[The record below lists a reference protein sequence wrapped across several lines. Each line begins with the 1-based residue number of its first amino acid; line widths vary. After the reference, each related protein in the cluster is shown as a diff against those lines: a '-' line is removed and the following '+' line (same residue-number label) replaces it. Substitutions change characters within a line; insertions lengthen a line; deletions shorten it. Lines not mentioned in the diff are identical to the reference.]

1 LAQVKGLFASH
12 PFGAMWVL
20 ILALRAAAAA
30 GRDEESVSPVEKV
43 LELMNS
49 LYAQV
54 EDEGKEEAA
63 TYKKFA
69 CFCKDTQLSKDK
81 AIKDGNDNESDQLA
95 TIEQMNAKEASLT
108 QSITDL
114 NNDLDNGEQ
123 SLIDAT
129 NERAEQKAKYDKKHT
144 DTVNSVEGVR
154 TAMADIAAATSF
166 VEKEAILK
174 SSKVQALINALDPG
188 TSSRPMPDVSLVS
201 ITDIGDKSREHAGL
215 GASSSITEVLDALL
229 DDWTKKAKRMEDNEK
244 ARKDLY
250 DKTSAELR
258 KMIKDTEAA
267 IDAAKIQLSETAATL
282 AKTKGQL
289 TETKANLHDDTKYLK
304 DLTAQCE
311 MKANEWDQ
319 RSTMRAG
326 ELKALQEAIDIVGG
340 SVAKTAGTR
349 GYTDNSEAF
358 LQGGAPAKYAYTDV
372 VFTQLKEV
380 KKAGQ
385 TFAMSAREKQ
395 ERLDAV
401 NKIHDSAKTL
411 KSSDLSLLAMRI
423 AADPFAKVK
432 ELIQQLITRLLTES
446 QNEATQKGWCDTEIG
461 KANTDRD
468 HRMADTK
475 SLSAEALVLE
485 AEKKNQEELIK
496 TLSEELAAVQS
507 DHSEATRIRE
517 AEKAEN
523 KKTLEDSREGLTAVT
538 KALET
543 LKKFY
548 GKGSRANQSGYAFTQ
563 TASEQSPAAADMAA
577 AGVTGA
583 QGNYEGNQAAGGG
596 IIGMLEVIQS
606 DFKRSIEMAETAEK
620 ESSTEYAS
628 YNKEAKASMMSKETG
643 LENAKDDLKIASGDL
658 VATLNKLKDN
668 QKLLDMSLQALET
681 LRPACVDTGM
691 SWEEKVKR
699 RDAEIQAL
707 KDALAVFEDPNG
719 LGFLQK

>member
-1 LAQVKGLFASH
+1 MLAQVKGLFASH

-95 TIEQMNAKEASLT
+95 TIEQMTAKEASLT

-114 NNDLDNGEQ
+114 NTDLDNGEQ

-129 NERAEQKAKYDKKHT
+129 NERAEEKAKYDKKHT
-144 DTVNSVEGVR
+144 DCINSVEGVR

-174 SSKVQALINALDPG
+174 SSKVQALIDALDP
-188 TSSRPMPDVSLVS
+188 
-201 ITDIGDKSREHAGL
+201 GDKSREHAGL

-229 DDWTKKAKRMEDNEK
+229 DDWTKKAKRMEDKEK
-244 ARKDLY
+244 AKKELY

-267 IDAAKIQLSETAATL
+267 IDAAKIQLSETKATL
-282 AKTKGQL
+282 ATTKGQL

-349 GYTDNSEAF
+349 GYTDNTAAF

-372 VFTQLKEV
+372 VFTQMKEV

-385 TFAMSAREKQ
+385 TFVMSARAKQ

-401 NKIHDSAKTL
+401 TKIHDSAKTL
-411 KSSDLSLLAMRI
+411 KSADLSLLAMRI

-432 ELIQQLITRLLTES
+432 ELIQQLITES

-496 TLSEELAAVQS
+496 TLSEELAALRS
-507 DHSEATRIRE
+507 DHAEVTRIRE

-523 KKTLEDSREGLTAVT
+523 KKVLEDSREGLTA
-538 KALET
+538 LE
-543 LKKFY
+543 
-548 GKGSRANQSGYAFTQ
+548 RAS
-563 TASEQSPAAADMAA
+563 
-577 AGVTGA
+577 
-583 QGNYEGNQAAGGG
+583 
-596 IIGMLEVIQS
+596 
-606 DFKRSIEMAETAEK
+606 
-620 ESSTEYAS
+620 
-628 YNKEAKASMMSKETG
+628 
-643 LENAKDDLKIASGDL
+643 
-658 VATLNKLKDN
+658 
-668 QKLLDMSLQALET
+668 
-681 LRPACVDTGM
+681 
-691 SWEEKVKR
+691 
-699 RDAEIQAL
+699 
-707 KDALAVFEDPNG
+707 
-719 LGFLQK
+719 

>member
-1 LAQVKGLFASH
+1 
-12 PFGAMWVL
+12 MWVL

-385 TFAMSAREKQ
+385 TFAMSAREKA
-395 ERLDAV
+395 ERLEAV

-411 KSSDLSLLAMRI
+411 KSTDLSLLAMRI

-468 HRMADTK
+468 HRMSDTK

>member
-1 LAQVKGLFASH
+1 MAKKLNS
-12 PFGAMWVL
+12 
-20 ILALRAAAAA
+20 
-30 GRDEESVSPVEKV
+30 S
-43 LELMNS
+43 EL
-49 LYAQV
+49 
-54 EDEGKEEAA
+54 G
-63 TYKKFA
+63 
-69 CFCKDTQLSKDK
+69 
-81 AIKDGNDNESDQLA
+81 
-95 TIEQMNAKEASLT
+95 
-108 QSITDL
+108 
-114 NNDLDNGEQ
+114 
-123 SLIDAT
+123 
-129 NERAEQKAKYDKKHT
+129 
-144 DTVNSVEGVR
+144 
-154 TAMADIAAATSF
+154 
-166 VEKEAILK
+166 
-174 SSKVQALINALDPG
+174 
-188 TSSRPMPDVSLVS
+188 
-201 ITDIGDKSREHAGL
+201 
-215 GASSSITEVLDALL
+215 
-229 DDWTKKAKRMEDNEK
+229 
-244 ARKDLY
+244 
-250 DKTSAELR
+250 
-258 KMIKDTEAA
+258 
-267 IDAAKIQLSETAATL
+267 
-282 AKTKGQL
+282 
-289 TETKANLHDDTKYLK
+289 
-304 DLTAQCE
+304 
-311 MKANEWDQ
+311 
-319 RSTMRAG
+319 
-326 ELKALQEAIDIVGG
+326 
-340 SVAKTAGTR
+340 
-349 GYTDNSEAF
+349 
-358 LQGGAPAKYAYTDV
+358 
-372 VFTQLKEV
+372 
-380 KKAGQ
+380 
-385 TFAMSAREKQ
+385 
-395 ERLDAV
+395 
-401 NKIHDSAKTL
+401 
-411 KSSDLSLLAMRI
+411 LLAMKI

-468 HRMADTK
+468 HRGLEGQ

-620 ESSTEYAS
+620 ESSTE
-628 YNKEAKASMMSKETG
+628 KASMMSKETG

-699 RDAEIQAL
+699 
-707 KDALAVFEDPNG
+707 
-719 LGFLQK
+719 

>member
-1 LAQVKGLFASH
+1 ML
-12 PFGAMWVL
+12 
-20 ILALRAAAAA
+20 
-30 GRDEESVSPVEKV
+30 
-43 LELMNS
+43 LEDWS
-49 LYAQV
+49 AKTKRI
-54 EDEGKEEAA
+54 EDE
-63 TYKKFA
+63 
-69 CFCKDTQLSKDK
+69 
-81 AIKDGNDNESDQLA
+81 
-95 TIEQMNAKEASLT
+95 
-108 QSITDL
+108 
-114 NNDLDNGEQ
+114 
-123 SLIDAT
+123 
-129 NERAEQKAKYDKKHT
+129 
-144 DTVNSVEGVR
+144 
-154 TAMADIAAATSF
+154 
-166 VEKEAILK
+166 
-174 SSKVQALINALDPG
+174 
-188 TSSRPMPDVSLVS
+188 
-201 ITDIGDKSREHAGL
+201 
-215 GASSSITEVLDALL
+215 
-229 DDWTKKAKRMEDNEK
+229 EK
-244 ARKDLY
+244 ARKELY

-258 KMIKDTEAA
+258 QMIKDTESA
-267 IDAAKIQLSETAATL
+267 IDTSKIQLSETQATL
-282 AKTKGQL
+282 ASTKGQL
-289 TETKANLHDDTKYLK
+289 TETKANLHDDNKYLK

-311 MKANEWDQ
+311 VKAKEWDQ

-326 ELKALQEAIDIVGG
+326 ELKALESAISIVGG
-340 SVAKTAGTR
+340 TVAGVDQR
-349 GYTDNSEAF
+349 GYTDNTASL
-358 LQGGAPAKYAYTDV
+358 LQGGAAPSDSKDSYTDV

-380 KKAGQ
+380 KKSSQHVAE
-385 TFAMSAREKQ
+385 SARAKQ
-395 ERLDAV
+395 ARLDAV
-401 NKIHDSAKTL
+401 TQIKHAAKKLNSA
-411 KSSDLSLLAMRI
+411 DMSLLAMKI

-681 LRPACVDTGM
+681 R
-691 SWEEKVKR
+691 
-699 RDAEIQAL
+699 
-707 KDALAVFEDPNG
+707 
-719 LGFLQK
+719 

>member
-1 LAQVKGLFASH
+1 MNSLLAQVKEE
-12 PFGAMWVL
+12 GA
-20 ILALRAAAAA
+20 A
-30 GRDEESVSPVEKV
+30 
-43 LELMNS
+43 
-49 LYAQV
+49 
-54 EDEGKEEAA
+54 EAA
-63 TYKKFA
+63 DYKSFA
-69 CFCKDTQLSKDK
+69 CFCKDTQLAKDT
-81 AIKDGNDNESDQLA
+81 AIKDGNTAESDQLA
-95 TIEQMNAKEASLT
+95 TIEQMTALEAST
-108 QSITDL
+108 IQSISDL
-114 NNDLDNGEQ
+114 NTQLDNTEQ
-123 SLIDAT
+123 ALTDAG
-129 NERAEQKAKYDKKHT
+129 NLRAEQRAKYEKKHK
-144 DTVNSVEGVR
+144 DTVDSVEGVR
-154 TAMADIAAATSF
+154 SAIADITDATSF
-166 VEKEAILK
+166 VEKDAIVK
-174 SSKVQALINALDPG
+174 SAKVVALLQAAAQLRSEDP
-188 TSSRPMPDVSLVS
+188 
-201 ITDIGDKSREHAGL
+201 GDKSREHAGL
-215 GASSSITEVLDALL
+215 GASSSITEILDMLL
-229 DDWTKKAKRMEDNEK
+229 DDWSQKAKKLEDEET
-244 ARKDLY
+244 ARKTLY
-250 DKTSAELR
+250 DQQSAELR
-258 KMIKDTEAA
+258 QMIIDTKGA
-267 IDAAKIQLSETAATL
+267 IDSAEIQLSETKATN
-282 AKTKGQL
+282 AQTKGQL

-311 MKANEWDQ
+311 AKATEWDQ
-319 RSTMRAG
+319 RSAMRAG
-326 ELKALQEAIDIVGG
+326 EIKALTEAIDIVGG
-340 SVAKTAGTR
+340 SVASTQGTR
-349 GYTDNSEAF
+349 GYTDNTEPVL
-358 LQGGAPAKYAYTDV
+358 LQGGKHAQADRYTDV

-380 KKAGQ
+380 RKFSVDQA
-385 TFAMSAREKQ
+385 SREK
-395 ERLDAV
+395 ERRLDAV
-401 NKIHDSAKTL
+401 TNIKHMAAKL
-411 KSSDLSLLAMRI
+411 NSVPLNLLAMKI

-691 SWEEKVKR
+691 SWDEKVKR

-707 KDALAVFEDPNG
+707 KDALEVFEDPNG
-719 LGFLQK
+719 LGFLQKSQ

>member
-1 LAQVKGLFASH
+1 
-12 PFGAMWVL
+12 MWVL

-154 TAMADIAAATSF
+154 TAMADIAGATSF

>member
-1 LAQVKGLFASH
+1 MLAQVKGLFASH

-95 TIEQMNAKEASLT
+95 TIEQMTAKEASLT

-114 NNDLDNGEQ
+114 NTDLDNGEQ

-129 NERAEQKAKYDKKHT
+129 NERAEEKAKYDKKHT
-144 DTVNSVEGVR
+144 DCINSVEGVR

-174 SSKVQALINALDPG
+174 SSKVQALIDALDP
-188 TSSRPMPDVSLVS
+188 
-201 ITDIGDKSREHAGL
+201 GDKSREHAGL

-229 DDWTKKAKRMEDNEK
+229 DDWTKKAKRMEDKEK
-244 ARKDLY
+244 AKKQLY

-267 IDAAKIQLSETAATL
+267 IDAAKIQLSETKATL
-282 AKTKGQL
+282 ATTKGQL

-349 GYTDNSEAF
+349 GYTDNTAAF

-372 VFTQLKEV
+372 VFTQMKEV

-385 TFAMSAREKQ
+385 TFVMSARAKQ

-401 NKIHDSAKTL
+401 TKIHDSAKTL
-411 KSSDLSLLAMRI
+411 KSADLSLLAMRI